1 MKLLRHL
8 THVLW
13 GRALLPRPGAPSP
26 GRRYHSQSPFA
37 KHRFSHRP
45 GRVRQGPYSPRRATG
60 GVVAFHGTPSVGN
73 AQSIVRHGFMTGQ
86 GNGLADGL
94 YFSRNPATAKT
105 YAGSSGVLV
114 RCLVRLGR
122 TCVWSPGLQ
131 HRFSAWCQARSIS
144 SDNSAKTAWLLHHGF
159 DTLQNGDVIVVLTPQ
174 FANPAAWKRKDR
186 RIRVLSIHRAAD
198 DRRLH
203 V

>member
-8 THVLW
+8 RHALW
-13 GRALLPRPGAPSP
+13 RRGLLPRPGAPSL
-26 GRRYHSQSPFA
+26 GRRYRA
-37 KHRFSHRP
+37 RLATARRRLSHP
-45 GRVRQGPYSPRRATG
+45 VGRVPHGPYSPRRVTG
-60 GVVAFHGTPSVGN
+60 GILVFHGTPSVAN
-73 AQSIVRHGFMTGQ
+73 AQSIVRHGFMTGH

-131 HRFSAWCQARSIS
+131 HRFSAWCQARSIAP
-144 SDNSAKTAWLLHHGF
+144 DNSAKTAWLLRHGF
-159 DTLQNGDVIVVLTPQ
+159 DTLQNGDVIVVLAPQ